1 MNFTKS
7 EDTINLL
14 GDMVINGT
22 SIATIGSFAVN
33 AKWLTLQSFDFW
45 KEDIFGHNMS
55 KVELNGILRSP
66 VFINGV
72 IIFQDPS
79 NLTTCDMEL
88 RRGPGTFSLCYYIPF
103 NPSVKTVWKKNY
115 IFSYQLNS
123 HLPTPDIALH
133 RRNGTTNIT
142 SLHQTLKKNT
152 SCDSVEIPH

>member
-14 GDMVINGT
+14 GDMAINGT

-33 AKWLTLQSFDFW
+33 AKWLTLQSFDFL

-72 IIFQDPS
+72 IIFQDS
-79 NLTTCDMEL
+79 SKETTCDMEL

-103 NPSVKTVWKKNY
+103 NPSVKTV
-115 IFSYQLNS
+115 
-123 HLPTPDIALH
+123 
-133 RRNGTTNIT
+133 
-142 SLHQTLKKNT
+142 
-152 SCDSVEIPH
+152 